1 MDKKNDIKE
10 PTIDLNPDQSIPKEQ
25 SMVEEESIKGSKDG
39 GTLVD
44 TSVESKAVEPKSQP
58 INPPKT
64 TKLKPKQ
71 LPKISEDVS
80 TDVSTDVVPKRD
92 KQKEL
97 DDWVNKTETEYEEYL
112 QGLKKPKYWES
123 TTKTPREPSEDDF
136 EEYDEWNDNE
146 LNFIRSLMPEV
157 SEASSWR
164 DEKELQKEF
173 QSLVNNPEDVI
184 YGRTALGENIRSR
197 LVDKVARSADSKLG
211 WCKEYMNNLAS
222 VRRLYSIAINSDNPE
237 TRKNAIRK
245 INQIEES
252 TNERL
257 EKMSDDDKIRLKNY
271 MLLVEYLPVY
281 GDLKNYPDDMEIWI
295 TPRET
300 NHPIVTKS
308 PRDGAYHT
316 TIGDFKG
323 DIYRLA
329 SGRST
334 GNVFLPSG
342 ITMTRRKPKDTDLYA
357 IDFDQFF
364 NPYRYIRMDKEKQNQ
379 LAKDGLTRY
388 FDMTQPDYTPITES
402 MDRNTYMLI
411 EAIKSN
417 KELTEKQKQAEIERV
432 KKEADERLRKEQNR
446 RQKAEQDAQRAEKEL
461 QEEYEIQDTM
471 RRNAADKAQDEA
483 YRQAEKQQAKDA
495 TSMNPDVI
503 NDMAKMDYNKEL
515 EGVKK
520 NMRVVEN
527 ALLVANNNVTEAGLR
542 RLLSGLE
549 KYAQNLE
556 LMRSV
561 GGTGDPNIIADA
573 LRDLGGIIQKNPA
586 VRTVLKA
593 AEWAPYIGLVIS
605 AYDVGKDFYDKWQ
618 DKENFYS
625 DLHNRERFKTYFDK
639 AFEAYPN
646 AKKYYLENM
655 DSPQDMKALWKLQ
668 LKDNVPKY
676 QEQTQTS
683 SYVYPNRENI
693 SSILSGMRK
702 TDMNIVRRAAEG
714 YGEKYTK
721 ESTRT
726 QVNPYKSSKNDILD
740 MLGLTNLKNV
750 QDKEIQMLR
759 KNPWMLPFMQ
769 SFHSTSS
776 PEFRGEVYKRL
787 LKQWKTAFR
796 DFSE

>member
-1 MDKKNDIKE
+1 MNNEDIKE
-10 PTIDLNPDQSIPKEQ
+10 PTSA
-25 SMVEEESIKGSKDG
+25 SKNG
-39 GTLVD
+39 ETLVD
-44 TSVESKAVEPKSQP
+44 TSVESKAVEPNLQP

-64 TKLKPKQ
+64 TELKPQELPHIGNEVDNEVKDVKDEVSEEDKKRKAWVEEQMRKGREAEEKQ
-71 LPKISEDVS
+71 ARTRLAEGITKN
-80 TDVSTDVVPKRD
+80 KRVD
-92 KQKEL
+92 EW
-97 DDWVNKTETEYEEYL
+97 D
-112 QGLKKPKYWES
+112 ES
-123 TTKTPREPSEDDF
+123 P
-136 EEYDEWNDNE
+136 DEWNEAEERVIRGLMKSTLSLPNNKSNDELKADIQGILDNPSNLIYPKTQLGKDLRDNY
-146 LNFIRSLMPEV
+146 LNNVMNTSY
-157 SEASSWR
+157 
-164 DEKELQKEF
+164 KELGKVKDWMNDLS
-173 QSLVNNPEDVI
+173 SLRQLYAIATTSENP
-184 YGRTALGENIRSR
+184 NIRKEAIKR
-197 LVDKVARSADSKLG
+197 INKIEDNTNAFLENMDDQKKL
-211 WCKEYMNNLAS
+211 E
-222 VRRLYSIAINSDNPE
+222 
-237 TRKNAIRK
+237 
-245 INQIEES
+245 
-252 TNERL
+252 
-257 EKMSDDDKIRLKNY
+257 LKNY
-271 MLLVEYLPVY
+271 MLLTEYAQAFE
-281 GDLKNYPDDMEIWI
+281 DLKYQRDEKDIWI
-295 TPRET
+295 LA
-300 NHPIVTKS
+300 
-308 PRDGAYHT
+308 RDGAPPIITEKPVKGAYKT
-316 TIGDFKG
+316 TVGDFKG
-323 DIYRLA
+323 DIFRLL
-329 SGRST
+329 SNRST
-334 GNVFLPSG
+334 GDVFLPSG
-342 ITMTRRKPKDTDLYA
+342 LTKTRRKPNDTDLYA

-417 KELTEKQKQAEIERV
+417 KELTEQQKQAEIEKIKR
-432 KKEADERLRKEQNR
+432 EADERLRKEQNR

-495 TSMNPDVI
+495 TSMDPDVVKDI
-503 NDMAKMDYNKEL
+503 AKMDYNKEL

-520 NMRVVEN
+520 NIRVAEN

-593 AEWAPYIGLVIS
+593 AEWAPYIGLVVS

-702 TDMNIVRRAAEG
+702 TDMNIIRRAAEG

-721 ESTRT
+721 ESTRN
-726 QVNPYKSSKNDILD
+726 QVNPYKSSKSDILD

-776 PEFRGEVYKRL
+776 PEFRDEVYKRL